1 MLVRMYVC
9 IYVSMYVWHRHS
21 SVPQSL
27 TCEYAMYA
35 SVLVRMYASVLS
47 VLIGACTHVRMYV
60 CIYVNML
67 VRMYVFIGAAV
78 SSIVGIGAAG
88 KLLHDV
94 ALPAFPLPTRG
105 YCDLDQPELQMLAA
119 FVVPVCRLEAEPPLS
134 AAGTDR
140 GTVVQVVVPGTQDA
154 AAKSGGTG
162 RKSDADKSGG
172 GTGRKSDADSRQ
184 GGRGFR
190 RPADPVA
197 SAAAWPSG
205 SGLTRAAG
213 GVGSGI
219 GAAGVADHVD

>member
-27 TCEYAMYA
+27 ACEYAMYA

-88 KLLHDV
+88 KLLHDGPV
-94 ALPAFPLPTRG
+94 LVLVLPGPARG
-105 YCDLDQPELQMLAA
+105 CCELDQPELRMLAA
-119 FVVPVCRLEAEPPLS
+119 FLVPVYRLSEAVPHLHAGTEVAS
-134 AAGTDR
+134 AA
-140 GTVVQVVVPGTQDA
+140 A
-154 AAKSGGTG
+154 AAAVPNRG
-162 RKSDADKSGG
+162 AAAKSGG
-172 GTGRKSDADSRQ
+172 GTGRNRDADS
-184 GGRGFR
+184 
-190 RPADPVA
+190 
-197 SAAAWPSG
+197 
-205 SGLTRAAG
+205 
-213 GVGSGI
+213 
-219 GAAGVADHVD
+219 